1 MKHATR
7 YAVTANV
14 VQQACSA
21 ALVFLPNILGPAAY
35 AEVVT
40 ANVLLSFSGLADL
53 GLSQVYGRMVPGLV
67 AQGKVDEQVRLES
80 LVLRLGGGL
89 VFGYGALLVLVVA
102 STSASLSN
110 AVMLGFVPLLL
121 FVSSLASNRA
131 GSMGNFRTY
140 RNMLIVRA
148 LLSLLALPLAYF
160 FNVTGWFLAQV
171 IMGVIA
177 VWMVRMELRSFL
189 KPLGNKVVETSR
201 YVIGEGWKL
210 ALVSVLWT
218 QILYGARTIS
228 VLLLGTALVASYG
241 VVVTIYQALA
251 ALLIS
256 AFLPVT
262 VELNRLA
269 SQGTKE
275 VLQHAE
281 LSLNRYAFWIPAAA
295 FLGVILELCVLPHL
309 FPKFEFSPAQVIL
322 VSGCLMFYPIFLT
335 LGGILVAL
343 RKYRVYLTSIM
354 AALLVCGITA
364 LTSVSELTPAISQL
378 VGVFVLCIGLVI
390 AVIQVVKRDGISAH
404 GLAMAVARGGVSG
417 IFWMGLLA
425 MVGVA
430 WE

>member
-7 YAVTANV
+7 HAVTANV

-21 ALVFLPNILGPAAY
+21 ALIFLPNILGPAAY
-35 AEVVT
+35 AEVVA
-40 ANVLLSFSGLADL
+40 ANVLLSFVGLADL

-67 AQGKVDEQVRLES
+67 AQGKADEQVRLES
-80 LVLRLGGGL
+80 LVLRLGGAL
-89 VFGYGALLVLVVA
+89 VFGYGALLFLIFA
-102 STSASLSN
+102 STSHSLLN

-121 FVSSLASNRA
+121 FVASLVSTRAS
-131 GSMGNFRTY
+131 SMGNFRTY

-148 LLSLLALPLAYF
+148 FLSLLALPLAYF

-171 IMGVIA
+171 VMGIAA
-177 VWMVRMELRSFL
+177 VWMVRTELRSFMQ
-189 KPLGNKVVETSR
+189 PLGNKVVETSR
-201 YVIGEGWKL
+201 YIVGEGWKL

-218 QILYGARTIS
+218 QVLYGARTIS

-241 VVVTIYQALA
+241 VVSTIYQALG

-269 SQGTKE
+269 AQGTKV

-295 FLGVILELCVLPHL
+295 FLGILVELKVLPYL

-343 RKYRVYLTSIM
+343 RHYRVYLSSIM
-354 AALLVCGITA
+354 IALLICGLAA
-364 LTSVSELTPAISQL
+364 LTSASELTPAISQFA
-378 VGVFVLCIGLVI
+378 GVLVLCVGLVV
-390 AVIQVVKRDGISAH
+390 AVAHVVKREGIRTH
-404 GLAMAVARGGVSG
+404 GLRMAVARGGMFGV
-417 IFWMGLLA
+417 FWMGLLA

-430 WE
+430 WR